1 MKNYEP
7 KKRIDIY
14 ADDEF
19 RGMPAGDEIACLEAD
34 DCANVTLPTGET
46 FNCGAD
52 GLRVRVMKAHN
63 EEDRGLW
70 FYGNR
75 GGRLYL

>member
-19 RGMPAGDEIACLEAD
+19 RGMPAGEEIACLYAD
-34 DCANVTLPTGET
+34 DSATVTLPTGEK
-46 FNCGAD
+46 FNCVAD
-52 GLRVRVMKAHN
+52 GIRVRVMKAHD
-63 EEDRGLW
+63 EEARGLW
-70 FYGNR
+70 IYGNR